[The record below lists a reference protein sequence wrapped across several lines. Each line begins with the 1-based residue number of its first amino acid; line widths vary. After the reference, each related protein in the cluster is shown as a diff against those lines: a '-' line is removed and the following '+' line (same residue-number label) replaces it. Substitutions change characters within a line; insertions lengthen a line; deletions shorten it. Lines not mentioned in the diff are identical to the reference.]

1 MRTITR
7 EDITAHLEK
16 GDKIALVEALPIMH
30 YEDGHLPGAI
40 QLLPDEA
47 KEKAATLFP
56 DKDQL
61 IVTYCANTQCQ
72 NSVHLANTLIT
83 LGYNNVAEYAGGKQD
98 WIEAGL
104 SIEKGGAKSSSQNN
118 STGTSSGCCG

>member
-1 MRTITR
+1 MKTITR
-7 EDITAHLEK
+7 EDISAHLEK
-16 GDKIALVEALPIMH
+16 GDNIALVEALPIMH
-30 YEDGHLPGAI
+30 YDDGHLPGAV

-83 LGYNNVAEYAGGKQD
+83 LGYNNVAEYAEGKQD
-98 WIEAGL
+98 WVEAGL
-104 SIEKGGAKSSSQNN
+104 PLEKGGSLSAPSHKA
-118 STGTSSGCCG
+118 TGTGGGCCG